1 MTDRIDAE
9 DSEFSIEVKEIV
21 DGFEKVIIQES
32 IRMQDQVFLSEKR
45 LIEMMINLR
54 SVMEVINDQ
63 NELILKNLNETKS

>member
-54 SVMEVINDQ
+54 SVVEVIHDQ
-63 NELILKNLNETKS
+63 NELILKNLNEIKS